1 MLTLIDLIH
10 SVIIG
15 IVQGVS
21 EWLPI
26 SSKTQVIIASQYLQ
40 HLTYSE
46 AYTFGLF
53 MEIGT
58 VLAAVIY
65 FRKDLLILIKAL
77 VGKSDKYGKNLLIY
91 VVVSIVMTGIIGV
104 PLYLIA
110 DSVHGVEVGIPMLI
124 IGLVLIV
131 DAIII
136 RHSRKNI
143 RKENLKKFRDLKR
156 SDYFIIGSVQGIAAL
171 PGVSRS
177 GITTSALLLMGT
189 EPDEAFRLSFLIG
202 IFASTAAAIM
212 TVVISKGNVIASLA
226 GIGTTGL
233 IIAII
238 VATIVS
244 LFLIDFLIK
253 VAGKAKIV
261 YVTAGLGI
269 LAILFGLAY
278 LIFNI

>member
-1 MLTLIDLIH
+1 MLTTLDLIH
-10 SVIIG
+10 SIIIG
-15 IVQGVS
+15 VVQGIS

-26 SSKTQVIIASQYLQ
+26 SSKTQIIIASEYLQ

-58 VLAAVIY
+58 VLAAIIY
-65 FRKDLLILIKAL
+65 FRKDILTLINALL
-77 VGKSDKYGKNLLIY
+77 GRSDRYGKNLLIY
-91 VVVSIVMTGIIGV
+91 VVVATVTTGIIGV
-104 PLYLIA
+104 PLYLVA
-110 DSVHGVEVGIPMLI
+110 DSIRGVAAGIPMLI
-124 IGLVLIV
+124 IGMVLIG

-136 RHSRKNI
+136 RHSRK
-143 RKENLKKFRDLKR
+143 RAKSKNLKKFKDLKTR
-156 SDYFIIGSVQGIAAL
+156 DYFILGGVQGIAAL

-177 GITTSALLLMGT
+177 GITTSALLIMGT

-202 IFASTAAAIM
+202 IFASTAAAAM
-212 TVVISKGNVIASLA
+212 TVILSKGNVIASLA

-233 IIAII
+233 IIAMI
-238 VATIVS
+238 VAIIVS

-253 VAGKAKIV
+253 IAGKAKIV

-269 LAILFGLAY
+269 LAMGFGLVY